1 MGIFFRFTRQS
12 LQIVIYTSEMAIW
25 DGFEMVSREKYT
37 FVRRR
42 LIEALSASLYPSGMT
57 DIVIDERMCSVVGE
71 LE

>member
-1 MGIFFRFTRQS
+1 
-12 LQIVIYTSEMAIW
+12 MAIW